1 MVYSFYT
8 KIDFKKKI
16 LTAAT
21 LVAVLAPVS
30 TVAATTRYP
39 TYDSVWVYGAG
50 GKGAFSSY
58 YHGSKYHSAT
68 VVSRWTGASD
78 KKYANAGNR
87 AYATIR
93 TEWREQVA
101 FYYNYY

>member
-68 VVSRWTGASD
+68 VVSRKTGYGD
-78 KKYANAGNR
+78 KKYAYAGYT
-87 AYATIR
+87 AYATIW
-93 TEWREQVA
+93 TSWGEKAA
-101 FYYNYY
+101 FYYWY